1 MQVPSQAQA
10 VFRRA
15 VSSRVVGR
23 ASVGAVFSRSSLGH
37 YVSASTLCGYRNMK
51 EGEGRVPTCFFFS
64 LLFGRYW
71 TLTCTCYYLGQLE
84 QSSGPEPEAATEAVS
99 PIDKLYKIVNSLAEK
114 MQSFSKTSDKADSAT
129 EEMADIL
136 TSWNRDFVK
145 LKPHEHALLSN
156 RIASTPGVLNSFLS
170 LADTLLPGKHC
181 AALHQYLGNHSY
193 M

>member
-1 MQVPSQAQA
+1 MWLQKHE
-10 VFRRA
+10 RR
-15 VSSRVVGR
+15 RR
-23 ASVGAVFSRSSLGH
+23 K
-37 YVSASTLCGYRNMK
+37 SAHLF
-51 EGEGRVPTCFFFS
+51 CFFFS

-99 PIDKLYKIVNSLAEK
+99 PIDKLYKIVNSLAKK
-114 MQSFSKTSDKADSAT
+114 MRSFSKTSDKADSAT

-181 AALHQYLGNHSY
+181 AACISI
-193 M
+193 